1 MLVAAAHHTHG
12 LPACITRCSNNYGP
26 YQFPEK
32 LVPLM
37 IRNAQAH
44 EPLPV
49 YGDGK
54 HVRDWLYVDDHCR
67 AIAKVIDQGQPGRVY
82 NIGGNN
88 ERENIF
94 VVRKLI
100 DSLRRMTGDEA
111 IDDGL
116 IKHITDRLGH
126 DRRYA
131 IDATRIRHELSW
143 RPEVD
148 FESGIEQTIRW
159 YLERSDWVDRIISGE
174 YQRFYDQNY
183 AGR

>member
-1 MLVAAAHHTHG
+1 
-12 LPACITRCSNNYGP
+12 
-26 YQFPEK
+26 
-32 LVPLM
+32 
-37 IRNAQAH
+37 
-44 EPLPV
+44 
-49 YGDGK
+49 
-54 HVRDWLYVDDHCR
+54 
-67 AIAKVIDQGQPGRVY
+67 
-82 NIGGNN
+82 
-88 ERENIF
+88 

-100 DSLRRMTGDEA
+100 DSLRRITGDEA

-159 YLERSDWVDRIISGE
+159 YLERSDWVDRVISGE

-183 AGR
+183 SGR